1 MLQCGLAVG
10 KKKGNAP
17 FCVPRCKDNE
27 FSRRMQIRVERSLQL
42 RRFLLSLYA
51 MYVGKVV

>member
-1 MLQCGLAVG
+1 MLQCRLAVST
-10 KKKGNAP
+10 KKGNAP

-27 FSRRMQIRVERSLQL
+27 VSRRMQSGVERSLQL
-42 RRFLLSLYA
+42 RRLLLSLYA

>member
-1 MLQCGLAVG
+1 MLECRLAVG
-10 KKKGNAP
+10 TKKGNAP

-42 RRFLLSLYA
+42 QRLLLSLHA